1 MNLADNLKKI
11 RKDNNLSQEQ
21 LAEKLGV
28 SRQSVSKWESGLSY
42 PEMDKVLQICQL
54 FNLNINELINEDIKE
69 VNEVKEAQSRSNKYV
84 TSFFEYLTKVVDMF
98 SSMKWKERIKCLF
111 EQGCVALGLLI
122 VLAIIGMVGSEVLHS
137 ILNILPGS
145 FYYTLY
151 HLFETLYLVI
161 ALVVGV
167 AVLLHIFKIRYL
179 DYYEIVKEDSEV
191 PDTMEVVTEVE
202 AKKVEDEDTKKEK
215 IILEKKKEKV
225 VIRDP
230 KHSEYKFLTGLGK
243 VMLWFVKL
251 IVAFILVGF
260 ACSLIAFV
268 VCLPI
273 CFLVAKSGLLFI
285 GLMLGIVGAILLN
298 IVILELLYNFI
309 VNKKW
314 NKLKIFI
321 MSIVSLVMVGL
332 GIGVVC
338 VSATEF
344 DIEEKTY
351 DITETTFIYEMNDKL
366 ILNSWY
372 FVDGNTQYVE
382 KDIDNVEIVV
392 KHSDLYEA
400 ESYENGNVIE
410 MYVYTDESKLMKFI
424 RTVIDDLNHKVIGE
438 YDEQVEVIVYAN
450 KANIA
455 KLKENTKNY
464 DERINWYEKRIAELE
479 EELDEEAEE
488 TAEIEEEKEKLE
500 EVVGNCGYEIS
511 YDENGRITSIY
522 SSYTE

>member
-11 RKDNNLSQEQ
+11 RKENNLSQEQ

-69 VNEVKEAQSRSNKYV
+69 VNEMKEAQVRTNKYI
-84 TSFFEYLTKVVDMF
+84 TSFFDYITKVVDMF
-98 SSMKWKERIKCLF
+98 SSMKWKEKIKCLF
-111 EQGCVALGLLI
+111 EQGIIALILI
-122 VLAIIGMVGSEVLHS
+122 FIFTIIGIIGNGIVWSLLQFLPDSVYYP
-137 ILNILPGS
+137 IYNII
-145 FYYTLY
+145 
-151 HLFETLYLVI
+151 HNVYLVI
-161 ALVVGV
+161 AIIVGV
-167 AVLLHIFKIRYL
+167 IVLLHIFKVRYL
-179 DYYEIVKEDSEV
+179 DYYEIVKDEEPEV
-191 PDTMEVVTEVE
+191 EELVTEVE
-202 AKKVEDEDTKKEK
+202 AKEIVQTEGKKNK
-215 IILEKKKEKV
+215 IVLEKKKEKV

-230 KHSEYKFLTGLGK
+230 KHSEYKFITGLGK